1 MTIFKER
8 VSPSLTVKDSDV
20 KIPIHRIFCVG
31 RNYHAHAAEMGV
43 SVDKTKNVPFYFLK
57 HPSTYVPSGASI
69 DYPLSTSNY
78 HYEMEL
84 VLVIG
89 KDGVNIKRENA
100 WDHVYGVACGLDM
113 TRRDLQLTAR
123 ETNRPWDLGKDFEE
137 SAVIGEVV
145 RVDPSKVENS
155 EIKLTVNGE
164 TKQESNIELLI
175 WNVPEILEHLS
186 QFYHLE
192 AGDVIFTGTPEGVG
206 PVVSGDSLEGT
217 ITNVGSVEL
226 KIK

>member
-8 VSPSLTVKDSDV
+8 ISPSLTVKDSDV

-43 SVDKTKNVPFYFLK
+43 SVDKTKNEPFYFLK
-57 HPSTYVPSGASI
+57 HPSTYVASGSTI
-69 DYPLSTSNY
+69 DYPLSTDNF

-100 WDHVYGVACGLDM
+100 WDYVYGVACGLDM
-113 TRRDLQLTAR
+113 TRRDLQLKAR
-123 ETNRPWDLGKDFEE
+123 ETNRPWDLGKDFEQ

-145 RVDPSKVENS
+145 KVEPSKVENS
-155 EIKLTVNGE
+155 EIRLTVNGE
-164 TKQESNIELLI
+164 IKQDSTINLLI

-186 QFYHLE
+186 KFYHLE
-192 AGDVIFTGTPEGVG
+192 AGDVVFTGTPEGVG
-206 PVVSGDSLEGT
+206 PVVSGDSLEGS
-217 ITNVGSVEL
+217 ITNVGSLQL